1 MKYKT
6 EVMIDLPRDQV
17 VAIFDDPDSLPKWQE
32 GFVSMEHQSGEYG
45 KAGMVSLLKYDN
57 NGRKMELTETIESRN
72 LPEAFIAIYET
83 KGVWNRHENY
93 FFDEGDKTRY
103 VTDTEFKCTGFM
115 RLFTFFLPGMF
126 KKETL
131 KQMNAFK
138 TFAETEAKK

>member
-6 EVMIDLPRDQV
+6 EVMINAPRDKVIAQ
-17 VAIFDDPDSLPKWQE
+17 FDDPENLQKWQE
-32 GFVSMEHQSGEYG
+32 GFVSMEHISGEYG
-45 KAGMVSLLKYDN
+45 EAGMVSALKYDT

-72 LPEAFIAIYET
+72 LPDEFIAIYET

-93 FFDEGDKTRY
+93 FYEEGEQTRY

-115 RLFTFFLPGMF
+115 RLFTLFLPGMF

-138 TFAETEAKK
+138 AFVESAA

>member
-17 VAIFDDPDSLPKWQE
+17 VEIFDDPDSLPKWQE

-57 NGRKMELTETIESRN
+57 NGRKIELTETIESRN

-83 KGVWNRHENY
+83 EGVWNRHENY
-93 FFDEGDKTRY
+93 FFDEGDTTRY

-115 RLFTFFLPGMF
+115 RLFTLFMPGMF

-138 TFAETEAKK
+138 TFAEAEAKK